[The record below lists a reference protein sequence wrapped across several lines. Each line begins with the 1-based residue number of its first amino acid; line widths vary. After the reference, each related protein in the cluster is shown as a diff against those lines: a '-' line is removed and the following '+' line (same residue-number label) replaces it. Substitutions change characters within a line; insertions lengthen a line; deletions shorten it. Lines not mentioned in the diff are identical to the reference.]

1 MEKLFVPTLAGVPD
15 GPVTVGLR
23 PHDLRVGAP
32 GAGDDLTFGG
42 ELLLAELTGS
52 ATLLHLDVGDGP
64 ALVAEVPGV
73 HRHPLGEHL
82 ELRIDPRALLAFD
95 AADGHTLA
103 HPALAVAG
111 G

>member
-1 MEKLFVPTLAGVPD
+1 LPD
-15 GPVTVGLR
+15 GPVTIGLR
-23 PHDLRVGAP
+23 PHDLRVGGRAG
-32 GAGDDLTFGG
+32 GAHGSAGDDDLTFGG
-42 ELLLAELTGS
+42 DLLLAELTGS

-64 ALVAEVPGV
+64 PLVAEIPGV

-95 AADGHTLA
+95 AADGRTLA
-103 HPALAVAG
+103 HPGLAVAG